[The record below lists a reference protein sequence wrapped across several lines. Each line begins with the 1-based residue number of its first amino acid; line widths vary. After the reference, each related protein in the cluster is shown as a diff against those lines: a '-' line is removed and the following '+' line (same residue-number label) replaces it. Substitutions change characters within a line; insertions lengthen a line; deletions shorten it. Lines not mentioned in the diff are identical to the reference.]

1 MTVSLP
7 RVNSTILANTM
18 KNKRKAEKKKRAL
31 ERRMS
36 EGDACSLEQADNSKV
51 EKKMTGSSSLD
62 LNMVNKD
69 DWESEEHEDSGLAS
83 SFEEHLVLTG
93 ENPGN
98 PGKTKAK
105 KMTKKRSKQFVMSNE
120 LIFDLDI

>member
-1 MTVSLP
+1 
-7 RVNSTILANTM
+7 
-18 KNKRKAEKKKRAL
+18 
-31 ERRMS
+31 
-36 EGDACSLEQADNSKV
+36 
-51 EKKMTGSSSLD
+51 
-62 LNMVNKD
+62 
-69 DWESEEHEDSGLAS
+69 
-83 SFEEHLVLTG
+83 LTG